1 MALVSNVDKEPQYSA
16 LYEKEST
23 GRRLALA
30 KWITSSKNPL
40 TARVAINHI
49 WMRHFGSPLVKS
61 SSDFGIMI
69 LLINISNKFP
79 PKGQVT
85 GSNPVGVTS
94 FPYVDRIL
102 PWTGALRCWLS
113 CSHRA

>member
-1 MALVSNVDKEPQYSA
+1 MMFCGIVADWTYTNCLQYNKQSYNM
-16 LYEKEST
+16 LIY
-23 GRRLALA
+23 
-30 KWITSSKNPL
+30 N
-40 TARVAINHI
+40 
-49 WMRHFGSPLVKS
+49 
-61 SSDFGIMI
+61 I
-69 LLINISNKFP
+69 LFFSLSP